1 MAPTPS
7 SNMKTEP
14 TACILCSRNC
24 GIEVETDGKSLLKIR
39 GDRKHPSSSGY
50 LCQKATRLNHY
61 QNHTD
66 RLQSPLRRKP
76 DGSFEPIS
84 WETAIAEIAA
94 KLLAIRNQHG
104 GRAFAY
110 YGGGGQGNH
119 LGGIYGASLLRAMR
133 SQYHYN
139 ALAQEKTGDFW
150 VNGKLFGRQTCHI
163 TEGVEQ
169 ADAVIFLGTNPW
181 QAHGIPNARETL
193 HKLSKDP
200 DRLMIVIDPRKTET
214 AKLAD
219 IHLAVRPGTDAFL
232 MAAMLAILVRDQLVD
247 TDFLEAHTSG
257 SESLLETLQS
267 IPIEHFVERA
277 GLSLD
282 RVTQAIHGFAK
293 ASTACV
299 RVDLGI
305 QQSLHSTLNS
315 YLEKLLFLLTGNLG
329 KAGSNNFH
337 TFLLPLIGHSPEDE
351 KRNWRTVKTGY
362 AGISKI
368 YPPNVL
374 PGEINNDNPDRIRAV
389 VIDSANPLLSG
400 ADSAAYRTAFEKLEC
415 AVVIDVAMTETARAA
430 DYVLPASSQFEKWE
444 ATFFNLEFP
453 RNYFH
458 LRKPILE
465 PKQGTLPESE
475 IYARLLTAMGELPAD
490 FPILKRIAKIDRKFP
505 RLKLFPAAL
514 AVTIKARPKW
524 MPYAAIILMRTLG
537 QALPDGA
544 AAAAPLWFA
553 CLRYAKRHTA
563 AVQRAGYTGQGAA
576 LGEALFTAILN
587 GRSGVQISE
596 HLYEDT
602 WKFLRH
608 ADKRIH
614 LNIPEMIDALTSL
627 KNDPEKK
634 SELPFLLAAGERR
647 DYNANTIFRDPS
659 WRKADAHGSL
669 RIHPDDARALDLEE
683 GSQVLCRSTRA
694 EIMVQATLDDS
705 LQKGLVTLPHG
716 HGMRYG
722 PNNEQHGPAINE
734 LTDASS
740 RDSIAG
746 TPYHKYVP
754 VDLIK
759 LV

>member
-1 MAPTPS
+1 MASTTQNS
-7 SNMKTEP
+7 IKTEP

-24 GIEVETDGKSLLKIR
+24 GIEVKTDGKSLLKIK
-39 GDRKHPSSSGY
+39 GDRKHPATSGY

-61 QNHTD
+61 QNHAD
-66 RLQSPLRRKP
+66 RLKNPLRRNP

-84 WETAIAEIAA
+84 WQTAISEIAA
-94 KLLAIRNQHG
+94 KLTAIRNRHD

-119 LGGIYGASLLRAMR
+119 LGGIYGAILLKAME

-163 TEGVEQ
+163 TEDVER
-169 ADAVIFLGTNPW
+169 ANAVIFLGTNPW

-232 MAAMLAILVRDQLVD
+232 IAAMLAIMVRDQLVD
-247 TDFLEAHTSG
+247 SHFLESRTTG
-257 SESLLETLQS
+257 YETLLTTLQS
-267 IPIEHFVERA
+267 IPIENFVERA
-277 GLSLD
+277 GVSLD
-282 RVTQAIHGFAK
+282 LVTQAIHGFAT
-293 ASTACV
+293 ATSACV

-329 KAGSNNFH
+329 KSGSNNFH
-337 TFLLPLIGHSPEDE
+337 TFLLPLIGHSPESE
-351 KRNWRTVKTGY
+351 KRNWRTVITGFP
-362 AGISKI
+362 GISKI

-374 PGEINNDNPDRIRAV
+374 PAEIDNDDPDRIRAV
-389 VIDSANPLLSG
+389 FVDSANPLITG
-400 ADSAAYRTAFEKLEC
+400 ADSAAYRAAFEKLEC
-415 AVVIDVAMTETARAA
+415 SVVIDVAMTETARAA
-430 DYVLPASSQFEKWE
+430 HYVLPASSQYEKWE

-458 LRKPILE
+458 LRKPVLE
-465 PKQGTLPESE
+465 PTQGTLSEPE
-475 IYARLLTAMGELPAD
+475 IYARLLTAMGKIPD
-490 FPILKRIAKIDRKFP
+490 NFPMLKTIARIDRKYP

-514 AVTIKARPKW
+514 ALTIKTRPQW
-524 MPYAAIILMRTLG
+524 IPYATIILMRTLG
-537 QALPDGA
+537 KALPEGA

-553 CLRYAKRHTA
+553 CQHYAKRHTA
-563 AVQRAGYTGQGAA
+563 AVNRAGYPGTGAA
-576 LGEALFTAILN
+576 PGEALFTAILN
-587 GRSGVQISE
+587 GHNGILLSE

-608 ADKRIH
+608 PDKRIH
-614 LNIPEMIDALTSL
+614 LNIPEMIDALVSL
-627 KNDPEKK
+627 QAEPENNP
-634 SELPFLLAAGERR
+634 EYPFLLAAGERR
-647 DYNANTIFRDPS
+647 DYNANTIFRDPG
-659 WRKADAHGSL
+659 WRKADAQGSL
-669 RIHPDDARALDLEE
+669 RIHPDDASALNIEE
-683 GSQVLCRSTRA
+683 GNQLLCRSNRA
-694 EIMVQATLDDS
+694 EIKVQATLDDS
-705 LQKGLVTLPHG
+705 VQKGLVTLPHG
-716 HGMRYG
+716 HGMYYG
-722 PNNEQHGPAINE
+722 PGNEKHGPAINE
-734 LTDASS
+734 LTDANS
-740 RDSIAG
+740 RDAIAG

-759 LV
+759 IV

>member
-1 MAPTPS
+1 MATIPPNNIT
-7 SNMKTEP
+7 TEP

-24 GIEVETDGKSLLKIR
+24 GIVVDTDGKSLLKIR
-39 GDRKHPSSSGY
+39 GDRKHPASTGY

-84 WETAIAEIAA
+84 WQTAISEIAA
-94 KLLAIRNQHG
+94 KLTTIRKRHG

-119 LGGIYGASLLRAMR
+119 LGGLYGTSLLKAMH

-163 TEGVEQ
+163 TEDVEQ
-169 ADAVIFLGTNPW
+169 AKAIIFLGTNPW

-193 HKLSKDP
+193 HTLSKDP

-232 MAAMLAILVRDQLVD
+232 IAAMLAIMVRDQLVD
-247 TDFLEAHTSG
+247 DHFLKARTTGYET
-257 SESLLETLQS
+257 LLSTLQS
-267 IPIEHFVERA
+267 IPIERYTKRA
-277 GLSLD
+277 GVSLD
-282 RVTQAIHGFAK
+282 LVTQAIHGFAK
-293 ASTACV
+293 APSACV

-329 KAGSNNFH
+329 KAGCNNFH
-337 TFLLPLIGHSPEDE
+337 TFLLPLIGHSPDDE
-351 KRNWRTVKTGY
+351 KLNWRTVRTNFP
-362 AGISKI
+362 GIAKL

-374 PGEINNDNPDRIRAV
+374 PAEIDNDNPDRIRAV
-389 VIDSANPLLSG
+389 FVDSANPLITG
-400 ADSAAYRTAFEKLEC
+400 ADSSAYRAAFEKLEC
-415 AVVIDVAMTETARAA
+415 SVVIDVAMTETARAA
-430 DYVLPASSQFEKWE
+430 HYVLPASSQYEKWE

-465 PKQGTLPESE
+465 PTQGTLPESE
-475 IYARLLTAMGELPAD
+475 IYARLLTAMGKIPED
-490 FPILKRIAKIDRKFP
+490 FPILKRIARIDRQYPK
-505 RLKLFPAAL
+505 LKLFPAAL
-514 AVTIKARPKW
+514 AVTIKIKPQW
-524 MPYAAIILMRTLG
+524 IPFAAIILMRTLG
-537 QALPDGA
+537 DALPEGA

-563 AVQRAGYTGQGAA
+563 AVQRAGLSGKGAA
-576 LGEALFTAILN
+576 LGEALFTAVLN
-587 GRSGVQISE
+587 GRSGILLSE

-602 WKFLRH
+602 WDFLRH

-614 LNIPEMIDALTSL
+614 LNIPEMISALTSL
-627 KNDPEKK
+627 QTDPEQNP
-634 SELPFLLAAGERR
+634 EFPFLLAAGERR
-647 DYNANTIFRDPS
+647 DYNANTLFRDPS
-659 WRKADAHGSL
+659 WRKADQQGSL
-669 RIHPDDARALDLEE
+669 RIHPDDAKTLDIEE
-683 GSQVLCRSTRA
+683 GSRVTCRSKRA
-694 EIMVQATLDDS
+694 EIQVQVKLDNS
-705 LQKGLVTLPHG
+705 VQKGLVTLPHG
-716 HGMRYG
+716 HGLRYG
-722 PNNEQHGPAINE
+722 LNNERHGPAINE
-734 LTDASS
+734 LTDANS
-740 RDSIAG
+740 RDAIAG
-746 TPYHKYVP
+746 TPYHKHVP
-754 VDLIK
+754 VA
-759 LV
+759 LVKIA